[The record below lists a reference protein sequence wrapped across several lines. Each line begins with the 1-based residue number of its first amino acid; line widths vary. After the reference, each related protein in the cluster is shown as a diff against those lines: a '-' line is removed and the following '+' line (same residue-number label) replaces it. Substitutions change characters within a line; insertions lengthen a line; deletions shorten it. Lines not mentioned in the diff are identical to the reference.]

1 MCKWFQNLRH
11 IGLKKKKK
19 KQKKNPGAFGPE
31 NPKGDSDFQG
41 K

>member
-11 IGLKKKKK
+11 IGLKKKT